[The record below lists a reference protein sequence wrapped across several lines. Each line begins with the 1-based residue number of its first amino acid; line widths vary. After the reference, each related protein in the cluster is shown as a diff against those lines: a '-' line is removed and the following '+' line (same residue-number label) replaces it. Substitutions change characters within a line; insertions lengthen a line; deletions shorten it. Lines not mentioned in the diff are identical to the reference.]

1 MTLFREYPRI
11 LVDTFGWIIDP
22 TWNFNLYWTETESAN
37 CLDVQVCKWIGGL
50 WGLRRFVLNWLTECS
65 RPQQYLTRDVMI
77 LHHQETGESHIFL
90 KHQQP
95 QIETTGLSRNL
106 CINFFTLGYS
116 KGQTEWSWDHE
127 LWVGCHSLR
136 SAWGSACADPF
147 KVGRKEKREGE
158 RDEEIQP
165 PTVYRLANVLEQQ
178 SRQSLTAAPGQGSC
192 CSALFW
198 VPFWYNSMA
207 SHKVNPNVTEG
218 RTNS

>member
-158 RDEEIQP
+158 RRKGWGD
-165 PTVYRLANVLEQQ
+165 
-178 SRQSLTAAPGQGSC
+178 S
-192 CSALFW
+192 
-198 VPFWYNSMA
+198 A
-207 SHKVNPNVTEG
+207 SHSLQAGKCLRAAKQAESHCSSWAGVLLFCSLLSSILV
-218 RTNS
+218 